1 MAEAPNLRLTRFLRR
16 ASRLCAF
23 VAAAIGL
30 LALAGWAFDIDE
42 FKTIQRGSTPMNP
55 MSALAI
61 VAAGVVL
68 WMTEDPWVSGMRLK
82 CARGLAILVAA
93 VGFAKL
99 LSYAAGYPLFFDRL
113 LFPNAVAAIDSQ
125 IAPNTATVLCLIG
138 IGLFVLDM
146 SVGGRMWPSEWLSLA
161 AGLISLLALVGYAYQ
176 VRTFQ
181 GTQLFLPMALNTA
194 VACGAL
200 SMGILCARPE
210 RGLMTAITSEYS
222 GGRMARQLLTAAI
235 LIPVLLG
242 WLQLR
247 GEALGLY
254 DHLLGTALLVLLTV
268 VILGTLLWHTA
279 TWLNRNEEE
288 HRRIERTLDDERHL
302 LQTLMDNLPDH
313 IYFKDSESRF
323 LRISRSHTVKF
334 GLFDPDQAV
343 GKNDFDFFTAEH
355 AQQALDDERRLL
367 DGSESIIT
375 KVEKETWPDGKTTW
389 VSTSKLPLRSRT
401 GRIIGTFGISHDV
414 TESKQA
420 EDLSRRAQQA
430 LLTAK
435 EAAEAASR
443 AKSSFLANMSHEIRT
458 PLNAVL
464 GMTEL
469 VLGTQLSTEQ
479 RQYLNMVYEA
489 GQSLLGV
496 INDILDFSKVEAGK
510 LELDAV
516 RFNLRDRLGDAMRSL
531 AFRAH
536 SKGLELACRV
546 QPGVPDRL
554 VADPIRLRQVIVNLV
569 GNAVKFTEEGE
580 IVVEVCSEEPA
591 EADGSA
597 DDAHPQRSADGSP
610 SLLKGEG
617 RGEGAAVP
625 TDSATSN
632 KQLMLHCTVR
642 DTGIGIAPE
651 KQRAVFEAFEQADT
665 STTRRFGGTGLGLA
679 ISRRLVDL
687 MGGRLW
693 LESQPGIGSTFHFTV
708 PVEVAAIDA
717 AEPVA
722 MPSTSVRG
730 TRILVVDDNAT
741 SRDILEEILT
751 NWEMRPDVATGA
763 DVALEMLRIAAMEAD
778 PYRVVLAD
786 CQMPDADGFALSEC
800 IGHDPQLAPSIIL
813 MVSSSDKPGDI
824 NRCEQAGITA
834 YLLKPVKQSELF
846 DAIVAGL
853 RISPVEEIP
862 VDPLA
867 SRRRRRIHSQKILL
881 VEDSVVNQ
889 KLAVALLEREGH
901 HVTVADNGRFAVE
914 RLKAEPFDIVLMD
927 VQMPIMDG
935 LEATVAIRA
944 REKQTGGHVP
954 IIAMTA
960 HALKGDRE
968 QCLAAGMDSYVAK
981 PIRGEELLAALEKFA
996 PQIEAD
1002 DDDGAADGPN
1012 GAQLPD
1018 ATHDSP
1024 DAWDGLPRPSLRQD
1038 GLGSP
1043 SHDTPLTTHQS
1054 APAFD
1059 SAAALKQVGGD
1070 RALLAELA
1078 AAFHAESQSLLTQLR
1093 EAIATRDPA
1102 KLRRAAHTLKG
1113 AAGVF
1118 GAQSAY
1124 DSARQL
1130 EDLGRSADFSGAN
1143 EIFASLETAVGQLN
1157 RALA

>member
-1 MAEAPNLRLTRFLRR
+1 
-16 ASRLCAF
+16 
-23 VAAAIGL
+23 
-30 LALAGWAFDIDE
+30 
-42 FKTIQRGSTPMNP
+42 
-55 MSALAI
+55 
-61 VAAGVVL
+61 
-68 WMTEDPWVSGMRLK
+68 
-82 CARGLAILVAA
+82 
-93 VGFAKL
+93 
-99 LSYAAGYPLFFDRL
+99 
-113 LFPNAVAAIDSQ
+113 
-125 IAPNTATVLCLIG
+125 
-138 IGLFVLDM
+138 
-146 SVGGRMWPSEWLSLA
+146 
-161 AGLISLLALVGYAYQ
+161 
-176 VRTFQ
+176 
-181 GTQLFLPMALNTA
+181 
-194 VACGAL
+194 
-200 SMGILCARPE
+200 
-210 RGLMTAITSEYS
+210 
-222 GGRMARQLLTAAI
+222 MARQLLTAAI

-268 VILGTLLWHTA
+268 VILGTMLWHTA

-288 HRRIERTLDDERHL
+288 HRRIERILDDERHL

-313 IYFKDSESRF
+313 IYFKDTESRF

-343 GKNDFDFFTAEH
+343 GKNDFDFFTEEH
-355 AQQALDDERRLL
+355 AQQALDDERKLL
-367 DGSESIIT
+367 DGSQSIIT

-389 VSTSKLPLRSRT
+389 VSTSKLPLRSRHGT
-401 GRIIGTFGISHDV
+401 IIGTFGISHDV

-420 EDLSRRAQQA
+420 EDLSRRAQEA
-430 LLTAK
+430 LLVAK

-510 LELDAV
+510 LELDPV

-554 VADPIRLRQVIVNLV
+554 IADPVRLRQVIVNLV
-569 GNAVKFTEEGE
+569 GNAIKFTEHGE
-580 IVVEVCSEEPA
+580 IVVEVCSEQPA
-591 EADGSA
+591 ETNGSA
-597 DDAHPQRSADGSP
+597 ADAHGRMVADRSP
-610 SLLKGEG
+610 SPLTGEG
-617 RGEGAAVP
+617 RPAVSLSNGGEGGGEPANPASP
-625 TDSATSN
+625 NRKLILNCA
-632 KQLMLHCTVR
+632 VR

-665 STTRRFGGTGLGLA
+665 STTRKFGGTGLGLA
-679 ISRRLVDL
+679 ISTRLVDL

-693 LESQPGIGSTFHFTV
+693 LESQPDVGSTFHFTV
-708 PVEVAAIDA
+708 PVEVAAVDA
-717 AEPVA
+717 AEPAA
-722 MPSTSVRG
+722 MPASSVRG

-741 SRDILEEILT
+741 SRSILEEILT

-763 DVALEMLRIAAMEAD
+763 DAALDMLRTAAMEAD

-786 CQMPDADGFALSEC
+786 CHMPDADGFALSEC
-800 IGHDPQLAPSIIL
+800 IGQEPQLATAIIL
-813 MVSSSDKPGDI
+813 MVSSSDKPGEI

-834 YLLKPVKQSELF
+834 YLLKPLKQSELF

-853 RISPVEEIP
+853 RISPVEEIS
-862 VDPLA
+862 VDALA
-867 SRRRRRIHSQKILL
+867 THHRRRINPQRILL

-901 HVTVADNGRFAVE
+901 YVTVADNGRIAVA

-927 VQMPIMDG
+927 VQMPVMDG
-935 LEATVAIRA
+935 LEATIAIRE
-944 REKQTGGHVP
+944 RERQTGGHVP
-954 IIAMTA
+954 IVAMTA

-968 QCLAAGMDSYVAK
+968 QCLTAGMDGYVAK
-981 PIRGEELLAALEKFA
+981 PIRADELLAALEKFA
-996 PQIEAD
+996 PNIVAD
-1002 DDDGAADGPN
+1002 DGEHAGEVQNGAQVADGAA
-1012 GAQLPD
+1012 
-1018 ATHDSP
+1018 T
-1024 DAWDGLPRPSLRQD
+1024 
-1038 GLGSP
+1038 
-1043 SHDTPLTTHQS
+1043 
-1054 APAFD
+1054 FD
-1059 SAAALKQVGGD
+1059 SAAALRQVGGD

-1078 AAFHAESQSLLTQLR
+1078 SAFQAESQSLLTQLR

-1118 GAQSAY
+1118 GAHTAY
-1124 DSARQL
+1124 DMARQL
-1130 EDLGRSADFSGAN
+1130 EDLGRSADFTQAG
-1143 EIFASLETAVGQLN
+1143 EIFATLENAVGQLN